1 MSILATAY
9 GEAMKRS
16 LTNSS
21 RPLLK
26 HFPTLAAFTASGLV
40 AFLFR
45 DVVVTHPPALLW
57 AALVMVGATLL
68 ASYYSVGTRATP
80 WSLLVPGISL
90 LSIAL
95 LRYGT
100 GGTTSLFGALIIL
113 PALWISAQAGRRWVI
128 VAIFGTSAALMLP
141 SVIDRRWSA
150 DASEWLR
157 GIVVPVIFG
166 LAAIFVNELSRQAR
180 QQVDDVQRLVGEGE
194 NLLAESLSTAAQ
206 LEANEVQLRAA
217 DRLTRSVLDAV
228 TEQSV
233 IGTDLTGLI
242 DVWNPGAQVM
252 LGLSPFQAQGKRYVF
267 EFHLVDE
274 LDAWSRELNYPH
286 GATVLNPGFSALVE
300 SARLGRAEV
309 RDWTYVRDDGSRIS
323 VSIAVTPRLDDRSE
337 TVGYIFV
344 ATDVTHALE
353 SSRLK
358 DEFVGLIS
366 HELRTPLSSILGY
379 LELIRD
385 DDEAPLSAEQLQYL
399 GVAERNA
406 HRLLALVGD
415 LLFTAQVSSGRFP
428 LTLTTVKMSEVVSAA
443 VLSAGPVALGAG
455 VELLIE
461 LPADA
466 LSVRGD
472 SVRLG
477 QACDNLIS
485 NALKFTPRGGRVT
498 VSLGS
503 RDDFA
508 VVTVRD
514 TGIGIPESE
523 LDQLYARFFRASTAT
538 RNAVPGVGLGLTI
551 TKAIVAAHE
560 GELDVES
567 EEGVGTAFIMT
578 LPVATLPLAT
588 QPLTTLSLEAY
599 RANPAS

>member
-1 MSILATAY
+1 MSIFATAY
-9 GEAMKRS
+9 GAVTKRS
-16 LTNSS
+16 ARNSS

-26 HFPTLAAFTASGLV
+26 HLPTLAAFTASILV
-40 AFLFR
+40 AFFFR
-45 DVVVTHPPALLW
+45 DLVVTHPFALLW
-57 AALVMVGATLL
+57 AALAMVGAALL
-68 ASYYSVGTRATP
+68 ATYYSVGTRVTR
-80 WSLLVPGISL
+80 WSLIVPGISL

-100 GGTTSLFGALIIL
+100 GGATSLFSALIIL
-113 PALWISAQAGRRWVI
+113 PVLWISAQAGRRWVI

-141 SVIDRRWSA
+141 DVIDHRWPS

-157 GIVVPVIFG
+157 GIVAPVVFG
-166 LAAIFVNELSRQAR
+166 LAAVGINELSRQAR
-180 QQVDDVQRLVGEGE
+180 HQVDDVRRLVRKGEE
-194 NLLAESLSTAAQ
+194 LLAESLSAAAQ
-206 LEANEVQLRAA
+206 LESNEVQLRAA

-242 DVWNPGAQVM
+242 DVWNPGAKVM
-252 LGLSPFQAQGKRYVF
+252 LGLAPVEAQGKRYVF
-267 EFHLVDE
+267 DFHLAEE
-274 LDAWSRELNYPH
+274 LDARSRELNYPP

-309 RDWTYVRDDGSRIS
+309 RDWTYVRDDGSQIS
-323 VSIAVTPRLDDRSE
+323 VSLAVTPRVDDHGE

-344 ATDVTHALE
+344 GTDVTHALE

-379 LELIRD
+379 LELMRD
-385 DDEAPLSAEQLQYL
+385 DEESPLSAEQLQYL

-406 HRLLALVGD
+406 HRLLGLVGD
-415 LLFTAQVSSGRFP
+415 LLFTAQVSSGKFP
-428 LTLTTVKMSEVVSAA
+428 LTISTVNLGEVISAA
-443 VLSAGPVALGAG
+443 VISAEPVAIRAG

-461 LPADA
+461 LPVDA

-477 QACDNLIS
+477 QACDNLVS

-498 VSLGS
+498 VSLES
-503 RDDFA
+503 RGHSA
-508 VVTVRD
+508 VVMVRD

-551 TKAIVAAHE
+551 TKAIVTAHE

-567 EEGVGTAFIMT
+567 EEGVGTAFIMS
-578 LPVATLPLAT
+578 LPLA
-588 QPLTTLSLEAY
+588 EAS
-599 RANPAS
+599 RDD

>member
-9 GEAMKRS
+9 GAAMKRTS
-16 LTNSS
+16 TNSS

-26 HFPTLAAFTASGLV
+26 HFPTLAAFTASILV

-68 ASYYSVGTRATP
+68 ALYYSVGTRSTR
-80 WSLLVPGISL
+80 WSLIVPGISL

-100 GGTTSLFGALIIL
+100 GGATSLFAALIIL
-113 PALWISAQAGRRWVI
+113 PVLWISAQAGRRWVI

-141 SVIDRRWSA
+141 SVIDRRWPS

-157 GIVVPVIFG
+157 GIVAPAIFG
-166 LAAIFVNELSRQAR
+166 LAAVVVNELSRQAR
-180 QQVDDVQRLVGEGE
+180 QQVDDVQRLVREGE
-194 NLLAESLSTAAQ
+194 NLLVESLSAAAQ
-206 LEANEVQLRAA
+206 LESNEVQLRAA

-233 IGTDLTGLI
+233 VGTDLTGLI
-242 DVWNPGAQVM
+242 DVWNPGAEVM
-252 LGLSPFQAQGKRYVF
+252 LGLTPFQAQGKRYVF
-267 EFHLVDE
+267 DFHLAEE
-274 LDAWSRELNYPH
+274 LDARSRELNYPP

-309 RDWTYVRDDGSRIS
+309 RDWTYVRDDGSQIS
-323 VSIAVTPRLDDRSE
+323 VSIAVTPRVDDQGE
-337 TVGYIFV
+337 TIGYIFV

-379 LELIRD
+379 LELMRD
-385 DDEAPLSAEQLQYL
+385 DDEAPLSTEQLQYL

-406 HRLLALVGD
+406 HRLLGLVGD
-415 LLFTAQVSSGRFP
+415 LLFTAQVSSGKFP
-428 LTLTTVKMSEVVSAA
+428 LTISSVKLGEVVSAA
-443 VLSAGPVALGAG
+443 VLSAGPLALGAG
-455 VELLIE
+455 VELLID
-461 LPADA
+461 LPTAA

-498 VSLGS
+498 VSLGT
-503 RDDFA
+503 RGDCA

-551 TKAIVAAHE
+551 TKAIVTAHE

-578 LPVATLPLAT
+578 LP
-588 QPLTTLSLEAY
+588 LTEAS
-599 RANPAS
+599 RDD